1 MTRLDLSALPSL
13 VKSRTL
19 KRFCRKGIP
28 MTHRAK
34 IWYGSFHLINI
45 PCADTNSTTA
55 VAAEARVNPALP
67 ATAVVESKAK
77 RPNLYP
83 LTVLL
88 LFELNT
94 KWKCLFYYL
103 LCPKIDPSSC
113 FCRMAVSGAEE
124 KKSQQPQLYEVRS
137 KYLFSQGIFWNSIKV
152 VVILAFFRQCL
163 ASQRIRIQL
172 WLSRSQSTF
181 REPSLETF
189 ISLRSLPQT
198 RKNSRY
204 STSS

>member
-34 IWYGSFHLINI
+34 IWYGSFQLI
-45 PCADTNSTTA
+45 
-55 VAAEARVNPALP
+55 
-67 ATAVVESKAK
+67 VVVWLEHKMK
-77 RPNLYP
+77 MFI
-83 LTVLL
+83 L
-88 LFELNT
+88 LFIVPENRTVIMFLQDGSVG
-94 KWKCLFYYL
+94 CG
-103 LCPKIDPSSC
+103 
-113 FCRMAVSGAEE
+113 REE
-124 KKSQQPQLYEVRS
+124 KSTAAALRGAI
-137 KYLFSQGIFWNSIKV
+137 YLFPQGIFWNSIKV

-181 REPSLETF
+181 REPSRETF